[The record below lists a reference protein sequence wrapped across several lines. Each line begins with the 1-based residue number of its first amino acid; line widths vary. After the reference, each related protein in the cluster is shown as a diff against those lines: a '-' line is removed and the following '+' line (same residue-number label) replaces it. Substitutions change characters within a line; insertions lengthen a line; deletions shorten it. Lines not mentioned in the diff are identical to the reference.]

1 MTLVAACCLSL
12 TDVRKP
18 GNEGNKWLLQ
28 SGWSDACRFDVR
40 YRSLETWRSVKTNM
54 LSDFMGG
61 IGSWGPSWKRWKGKQ
76 NWSDINVCKQLQGH
90 IECCS
95 FLLS

>member
-28 SGWSDACRFDVR
+28 SGWSAACRFDVR

-54 LSDFMGG
+54 LSDFMGASG
-61 IGSWGPSWKRWKGKQ
+61 HGVRAGRGGRENRIG
-76 NWSDINVCKQLQGH
+76 VT
-90 IECCS
+90 
-95 FLLS
+95 